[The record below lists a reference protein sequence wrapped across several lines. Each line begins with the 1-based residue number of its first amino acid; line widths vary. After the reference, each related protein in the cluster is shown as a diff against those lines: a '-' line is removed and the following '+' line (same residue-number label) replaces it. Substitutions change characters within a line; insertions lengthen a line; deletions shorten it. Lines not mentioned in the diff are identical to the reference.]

1 MKNCYYYESPAQLYR
16 QRGWT
21 KAHTKTFLTH
31 VYDNFIN
38 DGEKYD
44 AEILLL
50 PTKYQDKFKATAL
63 LHKIIT
69 SLAYDFTINSE
80 GQLIHLFCGEAHGH
94 RIYLIKEIECEV
106 SNTKHLY
113 FLDDA
118 FKYSG
123 LTINIGDNQI
133 NLLHMMNAQREF
145 NKDKSRTIKLAAFL
159 NKSESEDYL
168 LMQHLQDY

>member
-1 MKNCYYYESPAQLYR
+1 MKNCYYYESPAHLYK
-16 QRGWT
+16 QKGWT
-21 KAHTKTFLTH
+21 KEHTTTFLTD
-31 VYDNFIN
+31 VYDKYMS
-38 DGEKYD
+38 DDEKYNT
-44 AEILLL
+44 EIMLLPYVFRDNFEADVLLL
-50 PTKYQDKFKATAL
+50 GL
-63 LHKIIT
+63 VT
-69 SLAYDFTINSE
+69 SLTYDFTIDCE
-80 GQLIHLFCGEAHGH
+80 GQLIHFFCGEANGH

-113 FLDDA
+113 FLDEA

-145 NKDKSRTIKLAAFL
+145 NKDKSRNIKLAAFL